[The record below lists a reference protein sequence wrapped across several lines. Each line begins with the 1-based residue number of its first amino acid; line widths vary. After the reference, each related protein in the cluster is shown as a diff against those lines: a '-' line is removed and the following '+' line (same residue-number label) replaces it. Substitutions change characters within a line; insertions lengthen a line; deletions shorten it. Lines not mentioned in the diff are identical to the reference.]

1 MSDSDEDSSDE
12 LSIAE
17 LERRLKQIEKGLRRN
32 LSNLHKQLLVIES
45 KPELLS
51 RMTIF
56 RKDKEMQASEL
67 EAEVKKLQEDIINM
81 KEFLGMN
88 LKKQN
93 MRNS

>member
-12 LSIAE
+12 LSIDE

-32 LSNLHKQLLVIES
+32 LSNLHKQLSVIES

-51 RMTIF
+51 RLTIF
-56 RKDKEMQASEL
+56 KKDKEMQACDL
-67 EAEVKKLQEDIINM
+67 EAEVKKLQEDITTM

-93 MRNS
+93 IRNS